1 MNTIRRNIY
10 LNRLITR
17 RHNHRIKI
25 VTGVRRSGKS
35 FLLFNLFSE
44 WLLANGV
51 EKDNI
56 LKIDL
61 EDRRNKTLRNPD
73 ALLRYIDSK
82 MTNDS
87 NGFFLVNGTTEICV
101 CEKGKRVKGG
111 ADTICARY
119 NTEIGRDNEIPDR
132 KSTRLNSS
140 HQD

>member
-87 NGFFLVNGTTEICV
+87 M
-101 CEKGKRVKGG
+101 
-111 ADTICARY
+111 
-119 NTEIGRDNEIPDR
+119 
-132 KSTRLNSS
+132 
-140 HQD
+140 